1 MLTTGVVAVNEQE
14 MVVEVLSHAECLEL
28 LAGHHFGRI
37 GVVADGQPIILP
49 VNYVFHDGQVAVR
62 TDPGTKLT
70 AAAQGRV
77 AFEVDE
83 IDESS
88 RTGWSV
94 LVTGVGYEVTDALDS
109 TSVAARRFPVDTW
122 APGQK
127 SRWIR
132 IQSGQVSGRRLR
144 SR

>member
-1 MLTTGVVAVNEQE
+1 
-14 MVVEVLSHAECLEL
+14 MVMEDLSPVECEDL
-28 LAGHHFGRI
+28 LAARHFGRI
-37 GVVADGQPIILP
+37 GVIAHGQPIIFP
-49 VNYVFHDGQVAVR
+49 VNYVFADGRVALR
-62 TDPGTKLT
+62 TDPGTKLA
-70 AAAQGRV
+70 AAAQGQV

-94 LVTGVGYEVTDALDS
+94 LVTGVGYEVTDALDA
-109 TSVAARRFPVDTW
+109 TSVATRRFPVDTW

-132 IQSGQVSGRRLR
+132 IEPKQVSGRRLR
-144 SR
+144 PQ